1 MKRLTKRQKEI
12 VKRIA
17 SGQTMKE
24 IALEDGLS
32 RKTIEY
38 HWDLA
43 RKRLG
48 LYDVARV
55 TQWALK
61 NHLIEFSV

>member
-1 MKRLTKRQKEI
+1 MTKLTKRQREI
-12 VKRIA
+12 VKRMA

-24 IALEDGLS
+24 IALDDGLS

-43 RKRLG
+43 RKRIG
-48 LYDVARV
+48 FNDVARV

-61 NHLIEFSV
+61 YHLIDFTI